1 MIASGID
8 IRTVSRRLGH
18 AQTST
23 TMNIYTHAI
32 QSADAKAADKLEDML
47 SPKGKVIPFRAKQ
60 ISEG

>member
-1 MIASGID
+1 
-8 IRTVSRRLGH
+8 
-18 AQTST
+18 
-23 TMNIYTHAI
+23 MNIYTHAI